1 MKNVKLII
9 PVLIVLS
16 CFYISFTARE
26 KRLETEKKDLEHQ
39 LSLEI
44 EKKLKIVEKSVT
56 HDIQFRHTS
65 FMNNKHDTLVVYID
79 NQTISGLDIKHSQIR
94 LLGKAIAE
102 SIKADTNK
110 VTVVINSKQ

>member
-1 MKNVKLII
+1 MKNVKLVI

-26 KRLETEKKDLEHQ
+26 KRLETVKKDLEHQ

-56 HDIQFRHTS
+56 HDIRFRHTS

-102 SIKADTNK
+102 SIKADTNRI
-110 VTVVINSKQ
+110 TVVINSNK